1 MRTTERRRGNQMTP
15 KDKQNYLV
23 IVCLVAIVM
32 VLIFRDKEPGQFV
45 TYIIST
51 VIGGLLGFLT
61 GQHFAPLPP
70 PYASDTAINARNVEK
85 VTVQQERDGT
95 QDLSEEDAPKK

>member
-1 MRTTERRRGNQMTP
+1 MRTTERRRGNQITP

-32 VLIFRDKEPGQFV
+32 VLIFRDREPGQFV

-61 GQHFAPLPP
+61 GQHFAPPTP
-70 PYASDTAINARNVEK
+70 PYSHDPSTSINARNVEN
-85 VTVQQERDGT
+85 VTVDRSGT
-95 QDLSEEDAPKK
+95 QELDPDDAPTK